1 MRYARRLLGFTLLTL
16 AATAGADA
24 ARAAELELVN
34 TSLKAIHHLYI
45 APTGTQR
52 WGRDLLLGNT
62 ANTIPPGERRTIVN
76 LAPAIYDLRLI
87 DDDGDDYEIEAIEV
101 ETTIKVQLTESQIVD
116 ASPLR

>member
-1 MRYARRLLGFTLLTL
+1 MRFARLLGFTLAVGL
-16 AATAGADA
+16 AASAGAA
-24 ARAAELELVN
+24 HAAELELVN

-45 APTGTQR
+45 APTGTQQ

-76 LAPAIYDLRLI
+76 LAPAVYDLRLI
-87 DDDGDDYEIEAIEV
+87 DDEGDDYEIEAIEV

-116 ASPLR
+116 ASPVR